1 MRRELIGIC
10 FVLLVFTALSC
21 TKVESEAQQAW
32 GSYLTGN
39 PEIPCAQDSDCAVG
53 ACALDGC
60 NSLVRTL
67 RSGARIQMLKKI
79 ESLRVRCGES
89 CAGEFQ
95 KELEEVFSDVESEN
109 STALLRL
116 AEALSL
122 HSDPLR
128 AQALVREKISQVTD
142 PEVAYA
148 LQLELA
154 NLGDLDSRRELAAS
168 FPTRDATLDLMLL
181 SSGVASEVGRE
192 KLCSVIDDGGL
203 DSSLRALA
211 LVELCRIGKPCGQE
225 VDSDADV
232 RLLNGCAGLPQSGP
246 SEL

>member
-1 MRRELIGIC
+1 
-10 FVLLVFTALSC
+10 
-21 TKVESEAQQAW
+21 
-32 GSYLTGN
+32 
-39 PEIPCAQDSDCAVG
+39 
-53 ACALDGC
+53 
-60 NSLVRTL
+60 
-67 RSGARIQMLKKI
+67 MLKKI
-79 ESLRVRCGES
+79 ESLRARCGES

-95 KELEEVFSDVESEN
+95 KELEAAFLNVESEN

-122 HSDPLR
+122 HRNPQR
-128 AQALVREKISQVTD
+128 AQALVREKISQIKE
-142 PEVAYA
+142 PEIAYA

-154 NLGDLDSRRELAAS
+154 SLGDLDSRRELATS
-168 FPTRDATLDLMLL
+168 FPTGDATLDLMLL

-192 KLCSVIDDGGL
+192 KLCSVIDDGVL

-225 VDSDADV
+225 VDSDAKV
-232 RLLNGCAGLPQSGP
+232 RLLNGCAGLAQSGS